1 MNFSRFVVASVRSAC
16 LFLLLSSGTNLLG
29 LGALFQ
35 PTPDFSF
42 FFSGKLRPETFF
54 ADGFTWLNKRE
65 QDRVY
70 YSRHT
75 LDTTLDTFYGLETY
89 GFNVAEMKATLRN
102 RSVWGDPSSVAPVT
116 PATLQDL
123 DAGVGAHSHFLP
135 RNILWMREIWLSFE
149 IGTAF
154 GLTFKNRQWFTI
166 GAFPFMVGRG
176 ISLGEAYAVGPS
188 ALGFYTDFNID
199 QFAYGAKFDG
209 DIVKDILHYDFY
221 VAILSNMA
229 NKISHCNA
237 PIYAQCL
244 DRKENPERG
253 FGNVNFVVATR
264 FNWCVFKHDALGQLN
279 LEPYALYN
287 HDPEQEIEFSADAD
301 SKLCTVGFSGE
312 YEGPRAAFGF
322 DTAMNFGRQ
331 RVLPWD
337 RNQVTKQLRNG
348 VGMLVNSHV
357 FVGYDP
363 ATDTVTN
370 TDVYKAPF
378 SPRNVVDPAGQPSDV
393 GKEAQKLI
401 KDNDKR
407 CEFYNGRSI
416 GRVPGF
422 SEDMAFVPDPIIPVQ
437 LDELFNA
444 NDRFRCGYNNKYKG
458 WMFVADGALFFCN
471 KQIQLAATAGKASGD
486 LDPNTELIDG
496 DFAGFISLQEIYNGK
511 RVRSAFLLSGAGK
524 VQIPL
529 SPSLT
534 VGKAGNFA
542 KLTSGFTNIIFW
554 GAALHY
560 TPKQV
565 KRRIVFNP
573 NMYMYWLD
581 VAGNKFDPIAKK
593 DTDIP
598 ARKFLGTEMNLFFD
612 YYMFKDMKLYYV
624 SSIFVPGTY
633 FTDIK
638 GKPFN
643 KRQQDKLNAA
653 TIKSCKDTCI
663 PNIGDNAAFTINI
676 GIEYRF

>member
-1 MNFSRFVVASVRSAC
+1 MNVTRLISVGVRSAC
-16 LFLLLSSGTNLLG
+16 LLFCLSASSPLFG

-54 ADGFTWLNKRE
+54 ADGFTWLNRRE
-65 QDRVY
+65 EDRVY

-123 DAGVGAHSHFLP
+123 DAGLGSHSHFLP

-166 GAFPFMVGRG
+166 GAFPFMLGRG

-221 VAILSNMA
+221 VAVLSNMT
-229 NKISHCNA
+229 NKTSHCNA
-237 PIYAQCL
+237 PIYKQCIGRR
-244 DRKENPERG
+244 DTPERG
-253 FGNVNFVVATR
+253 FGKVNFVVATR
-264 FNWCVFKHDALGQLN
+264 VNWCVFKHDTLGQLKV
-279 LEPYALYN
+279 EPYALYN
-287 HDPEQEIEFSADAD
+287 HDPEQEVEFTADAD
-301 SKLCTVGFSGE
+301 SKLCTIGFSGE

-337 RNQVTKQLRNG
+337 RNHITKQLRNG
-348 VGMLVNSHV
+348 VVMLVNSHV
-357 FVGYDP
+357 YVGYDP
-363 ATDTVTN
+363 STDKVTN
-370 TDVYKAPF
+370 SDAYKVPF
-378 SPRNVVDPAGQPSDV
+378 SPHNVVDPAGQTVTVSKD
-393 GKEAQKLI
+393 AQKLI
-401 KDNDKR
+401 NQGNQG
-407 CEFYNGRSI
+407 EFYNGRPI

-422 SEDMAFVPDPIIPVQ
+422 SADMEHVPTAVTPAQI
-437 LDELFNA
+437 DELFNA

-458 WMFVADGALFFCN
+458 WMFVADGALFFCD
-471 KQIQLAATAGKASGD
+471 KQFELAATAGKASGD

-496 DFAGFISLQEIYNGK
+496 DFAGFISLQEIYNGV

-529 SPSLT
+529 SPSINRRN
-534 VGKAGNFA
+534 AGDFA

-554 GAALHY
+554 GAGLHY
-560 TPKQV
+560 KPKQV

-581 VAGNKFDPIAKK
+581 VAGPKFDPVAKK
-593 DTDIP
+593 DLDVH
-598 ARKFLGTEMNLFFD
+598 ARTFLGTELNLFFD

-624 SSIFVPGTY
+624 SSIFVPGTF

-643 KRQQDKLNAA
+643 KKQLDKLNGR
-653 TIKSCKDTCI
+653 TITSRNDTCI
-663 PNIGDNAAFTINI
+663 PNIGDDVAFTLNI